1 MIRDYVKAAFWAG
14 LDVAG
19 LGRIPVNALAVLG
32 FAILGFGHEA
42 FWLLGAGLEA
52 GYLTI
57 LATHPRFQRAIDARK
72 KFLASDDTAGGQK
85 ELAAR
90 LSPDAQRRLASLNG
104 KIARALDAARE
115 AHADPFDLASRR
127 EAFGRITWIYL
138 KLLVA
143 RHQLQTTQASADV
156 GDLKRRIADLEAAAG
171 SGEAT
176 AALRQSRNATLDLL
190 RQRLQNLERCG
201 QTLQEVESDLQRIE
215 AQVDLAVESAGVAD
229 GGGGAATAANLEL
242 ASEILGEGLD
252 YGDLGSQVAAL
263 DQVYS
268 GGEAPA
274 RRPQRV

>member
-1 MIRDYVKAAFWAG
+1 VIRDYLKAAFWTG
-14 LDVAG
+14 LDVPG
-19 LGRIPVNALAVLG
+19 LGRIPLNALAVLG
-32 FAILGFGHEA
+32 FGILGFGHEG

-52 GYLTI
+52 GYLTL
-57 LATHPRFQRAIDARK
+57 LATHPRFQRAVDARRTS
-72 KFLASDDTAGGQK
+72 LASADTADGQK

-90 LSPDAQRRLASLNG
+90 LSPDAQRRLAALND
-104 KIARALDAARE
+104 KIARALEAARE

-127 EAFGRITWIYL
+127 EAFGRLTWIYL

-143 RHQLQTTQASADV
+143 RHQLQATQASADV
-156 GDLKRRIADLEAAAG
+156 KDLKRRIADLETAAS

-176 AALRQSRNATLDLL
+176 AALRQSRSATLDLL

-215 AQVDLAVESAGVAD
+215 AQVDLAVESAGVLD

-263 DQVYS
+263 DQVYA
-268 GGEAPA
+268 APV
-274 RRPQRV
+274 RRQKA